1 VRAHHPAVIRILAI
15 TLAAGAFVA
24 ACDGQRIA
32 ADAAARA
39 AADSAEQVM
48 YHASTVVTS
57 NGIRRGTI
65 TGDTVSTYDALTRFR
80 FRRMEIHFTTALGR
94 PLGLLTAPAG
104 EYSLGKGLVQ
114 TSGAVTISSD
124 TSGRRLQTSAVR
136 FDAATNQLAGDSA
149 FTATSGSRKLS
160 GVGFTSDPGLFSV
173 KCLNQCSGSLR

>member
-1 VRAHHPAVIRILAI
+1 MSLHHLALIRTIALA
-15 TLAAGAFVA
+15 LAAGAIVA
-24 ACDGQRIA
+24 ACDGQRGA
-32 ADAAARA
+32 TDAAARA

-65 TGDTVSTYDALTRFR
+65 AGDTVSTYDALTRFR
-80 FRRMEIHFTTALGR
+80 FRHMEIHFTTALGR

-114 TSGAVTISSD
+114 TTGPVIVSSD
-124 TSGRRLQTSAVR
+124 TSGRRLQTTVVR

-149 FTATSGSRKLS
+149 FTATAGSRKLS

-173 KCLNQCSGSLR
+173 KCLKQCSGSLR